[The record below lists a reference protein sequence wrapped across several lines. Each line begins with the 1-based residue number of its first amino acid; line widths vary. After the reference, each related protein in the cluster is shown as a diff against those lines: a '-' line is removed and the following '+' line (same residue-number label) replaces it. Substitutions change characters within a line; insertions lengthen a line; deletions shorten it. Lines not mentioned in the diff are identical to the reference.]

1 MSHYSPLSITPFLLF
16 DQLLYWE
23 LWVFLK
29 KVGVF
34 INSNKNHNS
43 LILFYEIK
51 LLCPHSNEVIAEI
64 N

>member
-1 MSHYSPLSITPFLLF
+1 MSVS
-16 DQLLYWE
+16 E
-23 LWVFLK
+23 